1 MTDDQRYN
9 DSNHDESVNQPDTRN
24 EGNVINGQTTPD
36 QQISGDSGSSY
47 TNYGHQTDG
56 NSTSGQAAGGY
67 PTSGYQTGGYQHY
80 QQPSAGA
87 SPTGPSG
94 PNYSNNYNQPY
105 GQSGAYQP
113 YGQAGANQPYGQPG
127 PNPYWQAQANE
138 LLLMEYPGNEK
149 RLVKLASRG
158 IRFGA
163 YLIDSFISGIPSAI
177 VAIFFLIKFFQL
189 IWTPYTGLMNYVD
202 PGSGMI
208 VNFDHFLSVNYSDI
222 RAMIFWFIAL
232 LVVSLLAQILFYAL
246 IPIWTN
252 GQTLGKKILKLR
264 AVHEDGHYLS
274 TGAQL
279 LRGLVG
285 VILLAFVTSNMTM
298 WISAV
303 MILVTDKR
311 QGIHDYMAS
320 SVVISEKAF

>member
-9 DSNHDESVNQPDTRN
+9 DSNQDEAVNQPDVQDQENAT
-24 EGNVINGQTTPD
+24 NGGRASDLQNNGHTTPE
-36 QQISGDSGSSY
+36 QQH
-47 TNYGHQTDG
+47 N
-56 NSTSGQAAGGY
+56 
-67 PTSGYQTGGYQHY
+67 GYQSDGYQHY

-87 SPTGPSG
+87 SPVGPSG
-94 PNYSNNYNQPY
+94 PHYSNSYNQPY
-105 GQSGAYQP
+105 GQAAPNQ
-113 YGQAGANQPYGQPG
+113 YG
-127 PNPYWQAQANE
+127 QAQANE
-138 LLLMEYPGNEK
+138 LMLMEYPGNEK
-149 RLVKLASRG
+149 RLVKVASRG

-177 VAIFFLIKFFQL
+177 IAIFFMIKFFQL

-232 LVVSLLAQILFYAL
+232 LVVSLLAQILFFAL

-252 GQTLGKKILKLR
+252 GQTLGKKMLKLR
-264 AVHEDGHYLS
+264 AVHEDGRYLS

>member
-9 DSNHDESVNQPDTRN
+9 DSNQDEAVNQPDVQDQENAT
-24 EGNVINGQTTPD
+24 NGGRASDLQNNGHTTPE
-36 QQISGDSGSSY
+36 QQH
-47 TNYGHQTDG
+47 N
-56 NSTSGQAAGGY
+56 
-67 PTSGYQTGGYQHY
+67 GYQSDGYQHY

-87 SPTGPSG
+87 SPVGPSG
-94 PNYSNNYNQPY
+94 PHYSNSYNQPY
-105 GQSGAYQP
+105 GQA
-113 YGQAGANQPYGQPG
+113 ANQPYGQAA
-127 PNPYWQAQANE
+127 PNQYGQAQANE
-138 LLLMEYPGNEK
+138 LMLMEYPGNEK
-149 RLVKLASRG
+149 RLVKVASRG

-177 VAIFFLIKFFQL
+177 IAIFFMIKFFQL

-232 LVVSLLAQILFYAL
+232 LVVSLLAQILFFAL

-252 GQTLGKKILKLR
+252 GQTLGKKMLKLR
-264 AVHEDGHYLS
+264 AVHEDGRYLS

>member
-24 EGNVINGQTTPD
+24 EGNVTDGQTTPD
-36 QQISGDSGSSY
+36 QQ
-47 TNYGHQTDG
+47 N
-56 NSTSGQAAGGY
+56 GGY
-67 PTSGYQTGGYQHY
+67 LTGEYQSGGYQHY

-87 SPTGPSG
+87 SPVSPSG

-105 GQSGAYQP
+105 GQP
-113 YGQAGANQPYGQPG
+113 GANQPYGQSGPYQPYGQHG
-127 PNPYWQAQANE
+127 PNPYGQVQANE
-138 LLLMEYPGNEK
+138 LLLMEYPENEK

-163 YLIDSFISGIPSAI
+163 YLIDSFISSIPSAI

-189 IWTPYTGLMNYVD
+189 IWTPYTGLMNYID

-222 RAMIFWFIAL
+222 RALIFWFIAL
-232 LVVSLLAQILFYAL
+232 LVISLLAQILFYAL

-252 GQTLGKKILKLR
+252 GQTLGKKMLKLR